1 MNIRSYLH
9 SSNELTFFLARCK
22 CKMIFIATPKTRR
35 VKWQWRNFY
44 FQFSCNLRER
54 CCSIFPSIR
63 SLYVDLE
70 IGSNKKQ
77 IEFGVNW
84 RFCWGQKP
92 FVSSHV
98 QKSEVATADWQR
110 KLARL
115 VSANRQD
122 VFYCRDQILLRVL
135 RRGRTE
141 SMNQDLAMLGRRYLP
156 FTAIWINLCI
166 IVMSFPNFSVALLKV
181 KIGMSTIC
189 MSMFN

>member
-1 MNIRSYLH
+1 MAV
-9 SSNELTFFLARCK
+9 TKFL
-22 CKMIFIATPKTRR
+22 
-35 VKWQWRNFY
+35 
-44 FQFSCNLRER
+44 L
-54 CCSIFPSIR
+54 SIFVQFTRAVLLNFSFN
-63 SLYVDLE
+63 SYFYVDLE

-156 FTAIWINLCI
+156 FTAIWIDLCI
-166 IVMSFPNFSVALLKV
+166 IVLSFPNFSTALLKV
-181 KIGMSTIC
+181 KIGTYVYCMYVNLQLMTNSIC
-189 MSMFN
+189 F